1 MIKLIYSLPGITF
14 VKLKKKLHIGID
26 NSGIQAQILLYLCK
40 MGIISI
46 YNSKNNNKDCIFI
59 NDDSSLNI
67 TENFNL
73 LIDI

>member
-1 MIKLIYSLPGITF
+1 
-14 VKLKKKLHIGID
+14 
-26 NSGIQAQILLYLCK
+26 

-73 LIDI
+73 LIDV